1 MSFRA
6 AVLLLSGGNLC
17 AAAQNS
23 LVTNETASQTPRKQ
37 VTTSSQQATQLS
49 PVTLRLETYQLRN
62 LSQSGEET
70 KENLLVQG
78 LKLNLSSSD
87 PVIFQV
93 VKPERPVPAPA
104 ETVLASCAEEKVT
117 VAVKKNFLGNGQ
129 LIQPNDLIYFPTPVG
144 NVSILRTNPVDVP
157 TQCHFQSFYV
167 CLAVSSMRPLWTT
180 FAFEKQTEQQLH
192 FALRLMT
199 EDWRSLRASNV
210 YSVRETMQVEAS
222 VMQGFVPMRVF
233 VDKSKL
239 SKFSPQLLLH
249 HRQPR
254 VKSRGLTVCL
264 TDSKLTG
271 AQSYF
276 TPRSQEDKLHFQ
288 LKAFKFIQDDRSEF
302 YITSCSFLTE
312 AGRWVASG
320 GDNKVCSCCETSCG
334 GQMQRRSPRTYG
346 TPLQWDGMVAL
357 GPILLEDGLI
367 PTAVANGANNPHL
380 FLLMLPPSASYS
392 SIGLLCGAG
401 VTLAVVMGF
410 VSTLVCSRLHKPA
423 GYSVCT

>member
-1 MSFRA
+1 K
-6 AVLLLSGGNLC
+6 
-17 AAAQNS
+17 QS
-23 LVTNETASQTPRKQ
+23 L
-37 VTTSSQQATQLS
+37 
-49 PVTLRLETYQLRN
+49 
-62 LSQSGEET
+62 
-70 KENLLVQG
+70 
-78 LKLNLSSSD
+78 
-87 PVIFQV
+87 
-93 VKPERPVPAPA
+93 PAPHRSIQHRTRA
-104 ETVLASCAEEKVT
+104 DRMHRNPLISPTT
-117 VAVKKNFLGNGQ
+117 TAV
-129 LIQPNDLIYFPTPVG
+129 YFPTPVG

-167 CLAVSSMRPLWTT
+167 FLAVSSMRPLRTT

-210 YSVRETMQVEAS
+210 YSVREMMQVEAA

-233 VDKSKL
+233 VDKSK
-239 SKFSPQLLLH
+239 FSPQLLLH
-249 HRQPR
+249 HRQPW
-254 VKSRGLTVCL
+254 VKSLGLTVCL

-288 LKAFKFIQDDRSEF
+288 LKAFKFIQDDRSEVREVTLICLCTLKNTL
-302 YITSCSFLTE
+302 YIFMQKHIFVTCSFLTE
-312 AGRWVASG
+312 AGRWVALG
-320 GDNKVCSCCETSCG
+320 GDNKVCSCCETSCD
-334 GQMQRRSPRTYG
+334 GQMQRRNP
-346 TPLQWDGMVAL
+346 PLQWDGMVAL

-367 PTAVANGANNPHL
+367 PTAVANRANNPHL

-392 SIGLLCGAG
+392 SMGPLCGAG